1 MEVEYT
7 GCLINRYREG
17 ARKMSMPTIQVP
29 FTNEVIQRNR
39 ATQVKQTKRG
49 IWIYLEPNRQELYQR
64 PDCAEPVKVQQHIVK
79 TVTVQGLGLPGQQV
93 RYRVKVIRVSY
104 VNDAGEKKTFT
115 LDVPGVR
122 IKLKMTEAVVEKGL
136 YFMIDRNQS
145 LSETKQSLWD
155 IYGVKTSVPALHRLK
170 MAEADKL
177 PNQGKI
183 IRALNA
189 HKKVTALHIDE
200 YKAKGT
206 RGWELIIRDEHNRLL
221 VSLYLRKRSE
231 KKLKIVLR
239 WLRMLGIRVKVCYVD
254 GWASYLTAIR
264 AIYPQA
270 VIQYDYF
277 HIIQNIWRHL
287 YRAFT
292 TYRKAFRKAKTEKQQ
307 QALRDKMHKKLWKNR
322 YLFFTHE
329 ANLSNEDKAVLEE
342 LLAEHK
348 DTILERI
355 VAFTQ
360 RIWDLFNN
368 SPTKLTANLK
378 RFSLIAEGW
387 GSLSKHFAKVID
399 FLNRYFTQMIAYIDD
414 ERVQRHSLAE
424 TTVRMVRRIER
435 VRQGFKSARGRAAH
449 FKLWQHRRYLRPQLA

>member
-1 MEVEYT
+1 
-7 GCLINRYREG
+7 
-17 ARKMSMPTIQVP
+17 MSMPTIQVP

-39 ATQVKQTKRG
+39 VTQVKQTKRG
-49 IWIYLEPNRQELYQR
+49 IRIYLEPNRQERYQR
-64 PDCAEPVKVQQHIVK
+64 PDCAEPVKVQQHIVEG
-79 TVTVQGLGLPGQQV
+79 VTVQELGLPGQQV
-93 RYRVKVIRVSY
+93 RYRVKVVRVLY
-104 VNDAGEKKTFT
+104 VNNAGEEKTFT

-122 IKLKMTEAVVEKGL
+122 IKLKMTEAVVEKAL

-145 LSETKQSLWD
+145 LSETKQLLGD

-177 PNQGKI
+177 PHQGEI

-189 HKKVTALHIDE
+189 HRKITALHIDE

-206 RGWELIIRDEHNRLL
+206 RGWELVIRDEHSRLL
-221 VSLYLRKRSE
+221 VSLYLHKRSE
-231 KKLKIVLR
+231 KKLKVVLR
-239 WLRMLGIRVKVCYVD
+239 WLRMLGIQAEVCYVD
-254 GWASYLTAIR
+254 GWAPYLTAIP

-292 TYRKAFRKAKTEKQQ
+292 AYRKAFKKAKTEKQQ
-307 QALRDKMHKKLWKNR
+307 QALRDKMHKKLWKHR
-322 YLFFTHE
+322 YLLFTHE
-329 ANLSNEDKAVLEE
+329 ANLSDEDKAVLEE

-348 DTILERI
+348 DTILEQI

-360 RIWDLFNN
+360 RIWNLFNN
-368 SPTKLTANLK
+368 SPTKLSANLK
-378 RFSLIAEGW
+378 RFDLIAEGW
-387 GSLSKHFAKVID
+387 GLLSKHFAKVID
-399 FLNRYFTQMIAYIDD
+399 FLNRYFTQMIAYIGD

-449 FKLWQHRRYLRPQLA
+449 FKLWQYRRYLCPQLA